1 MTTKQRNFYIFCGA
15 ILVGWFVI
23 RYMGNAAQ
31 QAAYYRQQAILA
43 AQRAKAQAA
52 ARPSVPPAPPP
63 RPVLPWLTTVTNLSG
78 FWKGQNLVVNQGF
91 CTLNLE
97 MRETDTPANYIGY
110 STLSCRTPSSL
121 WGLKGGQQLPPAMRE
136 QMLPTAIV
144 MTGTPVNGAI
154 RFQVNRT
161 VVSPASGCETTSY
174 TVTPF
179 GTNRVAVQWL
189 DGLCLGGQI
198 LMNRIGR

>member
-1 MTTKQRNFYIFCGA
+1 MEIVPILGIMVPICALMIPIVA
-15 ILVGWFVI
+15 ILTSH
-23 RYMGNAAQ
+23 Q
-31 QAAYYRQQAILA
+31 QKM
-43 AQRAKAQAA
+43 AKIVHESHAA
-52 ARPSVPPAPPP
+52 AGNSAQLEEMKREIQALKEIVHQQVP
-63 RPVLPWLTTVTNLSG
+63 LSG
-78 FWKGQNLVVNQGF
+78 FWKGQALVVNQGL

-97 MRETDTPANYIGY
+97 MRDTDAPANYIGY
-110 STLSCRTPSSL
+110 STLSCATPPSL

-198 LMNRIGR
+198 LMTRIGR